1 MDTVLP
7 SLSPSPSIS
16 SARSVLNNIN
26 INSNNINNNNNNDN
40 NNDNYYINNNNEW
53 QLWNREWYKSEG
65 CAAYDIIKRDE
76 MLKMIEENQFLD
88 HTETFENLYGITFD
102 SITVV

>member
-1 MDTVLP
+1 
-7 SLSPSPSIS
+7 
-16 SARSVLNNIN
+16 
-26 INSNNINNNNNNDN
+26 
-40 NNDNYYINNNNEW
+40 
-53 QLWNREWYKSEG
+53 
-65 CAAYDIIKRDE
+65 